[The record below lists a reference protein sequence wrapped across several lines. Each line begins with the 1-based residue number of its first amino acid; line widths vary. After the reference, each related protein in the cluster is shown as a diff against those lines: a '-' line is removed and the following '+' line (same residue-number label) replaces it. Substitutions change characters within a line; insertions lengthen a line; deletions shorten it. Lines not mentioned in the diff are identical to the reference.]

1 MIKKTF
7 YALAISVALFT
18 VSCQLF
24 GSKPESTAVAKVHGV
39 YLYEEDIQ
47 DFNIPKGITEK
58 DSVALLTEYI
68 DNWATKQLLL
78 DKAKENMSEA
88 QQRNFK
94 KMVNAYEMDLFISVY
109 KNVYV
114 QKKLNTIIT
123 DEEINVYYEENKQSF
138 LSKETLVKA
147 RYIKLPLTYKD
158 VNVTKKIF
166 TRFNDEDLEELNKMR
181 LGFVSSD
188 FNEEDTWQTYE
199 ELIAEL
205 PKLAKL
211 NKTKTLNTKK
221 VVQFND
227 NKGKYLVKFYK
238 ILNEGNIAPVE
249 YASATIKKILL
260 NKRKL
265 ELQQKLEKEI
275 TKDALQKKDYTI
287 FE

>member
-7 YALAISVALFT
+7 YALAVFVALFT

-24 GSKPESTAVAKVHGV
+24 GSKPEGTAVAKVHGV
-39 YLYEEDIQ
+39 YLYEEDIS
-47 DFNIPKGITEK
+47 DFNIPKDLTEK

-78 DKAKENMSEA
+78 DKAKENMSEV
-88 QQRNFK
+88 QQKKFS
-94 KMVNAYEMDLFISVY
+94 KMVDAYEMDLFISAY

-114 QKKLNTIIT
+114 QKNLNTVIT
-123 DEEINVYYEENKQSF
+123 DKEVASYYSKHKQSF

-147 RYIKLPLTYKD
+147 RYVKLPLNYKD
-158 VNVTKKIF
+158 VNATKKIF

-181 LGFVSSD
+181 LGFVASD
-188 FNEEDTWQTYE
+188 YNEEDTWQTYE
-199 ELIAEL
+199 ELIEEL
-205 PKLAKL
+205 PKLASL
-211 NKTKTLNTKK
+211 NKAKTLTTKN
-221 VVQFND
+221 VVEFND
-227 NKGKYLVKFYK
+227 SKGKYLLKFYK
-238 ILNEGNIAPVE
+238 ILKKGNIAPVE
-249 YASATIKKILL
+249 YASTAIKQIVL

-275 TKDALQKKDYTI
+275 TKDALQTKDYTI